1 MSPLEWALVVVAGAG
16 AGGINT
22 LVGSGTLITFP
33 TLLAFGVPPV
43 TANMSNSLGLVPGS
57 FSGAWGY
64 RRELAG
70 QRERALRLLSAS
82 IVGSI
87 IGALLLLW
95 LPEDAFTAI
104 VPALILL
111 GIVLVLAKPWINARS
126 LKRQA
131 LKGAPTSPAGD
142 RWFTWPGTLLT
153 GVYGGYFGAAQGI
166 ILLAV
171 LGLGVQESLQRLN
184 ALKNV
189 LGGTANLVAGVVFM
203 VVAWSQIDWWIVLA
217 VGVGAAVG
225 AQVAARYGRE
235 LPESALR
242 WLVAAVGIVALIA
255 FLVR

>member
-1 MSPLEWALVVVAGAG
+1 MSPLEWALVVMAGAG

-70 QRERALRLLSAS
+70 QKDRALRLLSAS
-82 IVGSI
+82 VVGSV

-95 LPEDAFTAI
+95 LPDDAFTAI
-104 VPALILL
+104 VPALIVL
-111 GIVLVLAKPWINARS
+111 GVVLVLAKPWINAWS
-126 LKRQA
+126 LRRQA
-131 LKGAPTSPAGD
+131 RTGHRPARLGD

-171 LGLGVQESLQRLN
+171 LGLGVPESLQRLN

-189 LGGTANLVAGVVFM
+189 LSGTANLVAGVVFM
-203 VVAWSQIDWWIVLA
+203 IVAWSQIDWWIVLA
-217 VGVGAAVG
+217 VGIGAAAG
-225 AQVAARYGRE
+225 AQVAARYGRT
-235 LPESALR
+235 LPEPALR
-242 WLVAAVGIVALIA
+242 WTVAVVGVVALIA
-255 FLVR
+255 FLLR